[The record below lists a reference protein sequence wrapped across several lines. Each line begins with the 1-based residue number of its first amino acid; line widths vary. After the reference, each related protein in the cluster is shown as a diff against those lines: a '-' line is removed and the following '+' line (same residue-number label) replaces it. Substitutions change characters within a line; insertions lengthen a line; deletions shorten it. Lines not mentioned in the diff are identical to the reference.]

1 MTDLRKTYLLSKL
14 AAQYKRRLNQ
24 YQIIKRTVG
33 PVHTKALCVF
43 TNVPANAMIAR
54 TLINALDRVP
64 GLDPTYVT
72 VGGDD
77 YAKNTAP

>member
-1 MTDLRKTYLLSKL
+1 
-14 AAQYKRRLNQ
+14 
-24 YQIIKRTVG
+24 
-33 PVHTKALCVF
+33 
-43 TNVPANAMIAR
+43 MIAR

-77 YAKNTAP
+77 YAKKTAP